1 MSENQSHC
9 VWLCI
14 FAASQTLRFFDDP
27 EKAPRPTPA
36 DGGLRDARDSL
47 PTREDTTVRREMI
60 LSGTGCSPD
69 EGLAAGGDLHGA
81 GLDTGAGHHGAS
93 ADGYGGLRGG
103 RDGRAGGDARA
114 AGDHGGPGHD
124 GGGNGDSSHLD
135 CTVRV
140 YFGVRCRG
148 SLRAF
153 SGAAE
158 PTKVHEASRFGFD
171 QWDFLG

>member
-1 MSENQSHC
+1 M
-9 VWLCI
+9 V
-14 FAASQTLRFFDDP
+14 
-27 EKAPRPTPA
+27 
-36 DGGLRDARDSL
+36 RDS
-47 PTREDTTVRREMI
+47 TREPDIMVRAPME
-60 LSGTGCSPD
+60 T
-69 EGLAAGGDLHGA
+69 AGF
-81 GLDTGAGHHGAS
+81 
-93 ADGYGGLRGG
+93 
-103 RDGRAGGDARA
+103 A